1 MHFSGHIQT
10 SCILQIC
17 MHIVTS
23 ILRCPQNP
31 RSNKKE
37 SLPST
42 RELLKVR
49 IGKNSGSVLSNA
61 ATAKDRETE
70 VQSQEVACL
79 KSYIKDRFGSQ
90 EAWIPGGPDWLCNLK
105 QTSLGLSFPIPEAR
119 SHVWRG
125 GLGLNDLP
133 F

>member
-1 MHFSGHIQT
+1 
-10 SCILQIC
+10 

-105 QTSLGLSFPIPEAR
+105 QTSLGLSFPIPKAR